1 MTKKANRLTPA
12 ERDDVLRMYEEGYKC
27 EYVAA
32 LFGIR
37 RESVSKLA
45 IRRGARQRRPIIR
58 TEKIGAEIQGG

>member
-1 MTKKANRLTPA
+1 MVAKKTYKLTPA
-12 ERDDVLRMYEEGYKC
+12 ERDDVLRMYQEGYKC

-45 IRRGARQRRPIIR
+45 IRRGARQRRPIR